1 MMLTKPARWL
11 ILPKNFSSLKP
22 VLNHILMP
30 DTDIRPFM
38 IGMGGDSGSG
48 KKTMMENIASLVGE
62 ENLLWISMDG
72 YHKWDREEMKT
83 QTITH
88 LNPECNHLQLAVEHA
103 KEFRSG
109 KTVWKVLYDHATGQ
123 FTEPQKT
130 EPRKFVLV
138 TGLHPYHLRE
148 MREQFHFK
156 IFLSPD
162 EDIRK
167 EWKIYR
173 DTKKRGYT
181 RDDVIKV
188 LAQRKPDSVAYIKA
202 QEQYADLVINYFAL
216 GDIKGKAGDKDLGAS
231 FIYHAF
237 PKADLKLMAKLFREK
252 GMYGALEGSALTV
265 TGENTAKD
273 VQQMAKVLFDPKK
286 SILQKK
292 VDWKAG
298 VAGICQLLL
307 ALEIDRRYTL

>member
-1 MMLTKPARWL
+1 
-11 ILPKNFSSLKP
+11 
-22 VLNHILMP
+22 MP
-30 DTDIRPFM
+30 DTEILPFI

-48 KKTMMENIASLVGE
+48 KKTMVENIASLVGK

-83 QTITH
+83 QIITH
-88 LNPECNHLQLAVEHA
+88 LNPQCNHLQLAVEHA
-103 KEFRSG
+103 KQFRAG
-109 KTVWKVLYDHATGQ
+109 KTVWKVIYDHATGK
-123 FTEPQKT
+123 FTEPEKT
-130 EPRKFVLV
+130 EPRKFVLI

-148 MREQFHFK
+148 MRDVFHFK

-173 DTKKRGYT
+173 DTKKRGYS
-181 RDDVIKV
+181 RDEVIKI
-188 LAQRKPDSVAYIKA
+188 LAQRKPDSVAYVKA

-216 GDIKGKAGDKDLGAS
+216 GDIKGKALDGDLGVS
-231 FIYHAF
+231 FIYHTY
-237 PKADLKLMAKLFREK
+237 PKADLKLMGKLFRDHK
-252 GMYGALEGSALTV
+252 MYAALEGAALTV
-265 TGENTAKD
+265 TGGNTAKA
-273 VQQMAKVLFDPKK
+273 VEAMAKVLFDKK
-286 SILQKK
+286 ETILQKNVK
-292 VDWKAG
+292 WKSG